1 MNNSFFLYIILGLLA
16 ALATVVNNLFS
27 PAMPSLVDYFQA
39 SEPMVQGGF
48 AAGMLGLSLGTLLWG
63 ALSDAMGRRR
73 PLLVSMGLFVVST
86 ACILPVTSL
95 NLFIALRF
103 VQGFTAAGG
112 IAISRSV
119 ATDSFA
125 ERNLLRAMAVINVV
139 NGVMPIVTPVVG
151 GVMVGLADWR
161 GVFAVMLGVG
171 IVLAVGCLML
181 KESLPVAKRNSHG
194 FTDVFRQFVA
204 VFRNRK
210 FMCMLMQQAT
220 AEVLL
225 FGNLASSAFIALRY
239 GMGEYIGTTLA
250 INGVFIGLGAGLA
263 AVLPSA
269 RAGVRVSC
277 VGMLAFTV
285 VVAATLL
292 LDLGFVYY
300 EIAVCLMLAFM
311 GITLTSSTTIAL
323 DSARD
328 HAGTASALSV
338 AAGFLVG
345 GVVAPVMGM
354 GNILYS
360 TAITFVAGALM
371 SSVFAILAFC
381 GKEKK

>member
-1 MNNSFFLYIILGLLA
+1 MNNSIFLYIILGLLA

-27 PAMPSLVDYFQA
+27 PAMPSLVDYFQV

-48 AAGMLGLSLGTLLWG
+48 AAGMLGLSLGTLMWG

-95 NLFIALRF
+95 NLFMALRF

-139 NGVMPIVTPVVG
+139 NGIMPIVTPVVG
-151 GVMVGLADWR
+151 GAMVSIAGWR

-171 IVLAVGCLML
+171 IVLAVGCFML
-181 KESLPVAKRNSHG
+181 KESLPATKRSNHG
-194 FTDVFRQFVA
+194 FTDVFRRFVA
-204 VFRNRK
+204 VFKNRK
-210 FMCMLMQQAT
+210 FICMVLQQAT

-239 GMGEYIGTTLA
+239 GMGEYIGVTLA
-250 INGVFIGLGAGLA
+250 INGIFIGVGAALA
-263 AVLPSA
+263 AALPSA

-277 VGMLAFTV
+277 VGMLVFTAI
-285 VVAATLL
+285 VAATLL
-292 LDLGFVYY
+292 FDLGFVYY
-300 EIAVCLMLAFM
+300 EVAVCLMLTFM

-328 HAGTASALSV
+328 QAGTASSLSV

-345 GVVAPVMGM
+345 GVVSPVMGM

-360 TAITFVAGALM
+360 TAITFVAGALL

>member
-139 NGVMPIVTPVVG
+139 NGVMPIVTPMVG

-250 INGVFIGLGAGLA
+250 INGVFIGLGAGMA

>member
-1 MNNSFFLYIILGLLA
+1 
-16 ALATVVNNLFS
+16 
-27 PAMPSLVDYFQA
+27 MPSLVDYFQA